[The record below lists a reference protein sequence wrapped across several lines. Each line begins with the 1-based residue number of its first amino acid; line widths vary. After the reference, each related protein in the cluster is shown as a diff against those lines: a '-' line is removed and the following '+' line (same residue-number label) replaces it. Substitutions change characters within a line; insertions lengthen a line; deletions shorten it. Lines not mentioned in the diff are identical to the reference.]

1 LKTDN
6 GAWSIGRPVK
16 PLSVFKS
23 QFSITRLAFGTILA
37 GCLVAV
43 LVAPLP
49 GAPEANKPSY
59 FKGKVAPL
67 ADVVEKFGSKL
78 DADAGPHWLA
88 LFSDDGKI
96 YPLIK
101 DDGSRM
107 FFKDARLLHRP
118 MRLTGR
124 LLPGSQLL
132 QVTEVHS
139 YLKGEL
145 HEVYYWCDICNIKR
159 YEKKMC
165 DCCGGPME
173 LREVPPKK

>member
-1 LKTDN
+1 MSPPTLRRL
-6 GAWSIGRPVK
+6 GLCAA
-16 PLSVFKS
+16 
-23 QFSITRLAFGTILA
+23 LAFGLFPVVFTLA
-37 GCLVAV
+37 AG
-43 LVAPLP
+43 PP
-49 GAPEANKPSY
+49 KPVQNEN
-59 FKGKVAPL
+59 FKGKVVPL

-78 DADAGPHWLA
+78 DADAAPHWLA
-88 LFSDDGKI
+88 LSGDDGKI

-107 FFKDARLLHRP
+107 FFQDTNLLKRP

-132 QVTEVHS
+132 QVVEVHS
-139 YLKGEL
+139 YHKGEL

-159 YEKKMC
+159 FEKKKC

-173 LREVPPKK
+173 LREEPVKK